1 MEFMNSLFA
10 YIKDWQISGWML
22 IAVTIIVMAICFLLP
37 IKKLNEWAKDHIPL
51 LLIGSFMLYAAVD
64 MATSIATKAGF

>member
-22 IAVTIIVMAICFLLP
+22 IAVTIIVMAMCFLLP

-51 LLIGSFMLYAAVD
+51 LLIGSFMFYAAVD